1 LAPRTKIAA
10 ASGDN
15 RAPNRRTATI
25 TGLTF
30 ASVRAMVALIFSRLA
45 VGVKEVGNRGAAGG
59 DGFVQDVLQRSVQL
73 AELRLAEF
81 RA

>member
-1 LAPRTKIAA
+1 
-10 ASGDN
+10 
-15 RAPNRRTATI
+15 
-25 TGLTF
+25 
-30 ASVRAMVALIFSRLA
+30 MVALIFSRLA